1 MNHELKEL
9 IQMSCLSGKLDME
22 NRQLIYQ
29 KAEEHNIS
37 KQECDI
43 YISGFLTS
51 ASNDS
56 NISKTHI
63 YGYMLYFIAFWD
75 VFWSLSLIDNKYTT
89 VYGVFLMCFGLIMLY
104 FSFRLMKKNSVVTK
118 ILGIIALSGT
128 SFLSIALIFNN
139 YIFDV
144 FPYFSHQ
151 QENTCVALLTFFL
164 IIGIIILFRRFFLTE
179 EIANKVDEVFGK
191 KKQ

>member
-51 ASNDS
+51 ASNVS

-63 YGYMLYFIAFWD
+63 YGYMLYFTAFWEL
-75 VFWSLSLIDNKYTT
+75 FWSLTLIDNEYTT

-104 FSFRLMKKNSVVTK
+104 FSFRLMKKNSVATK
-118 ILGIIALSGT
+118 ILAIITLSGT
-128 SFLSIALIFNN
+128 SFASIALIFNE
-139 YIFDV
+139 YIFDQ
-144 FPYFSHQ
+144 YRDLSHQ
-151 QENTCVALLTFFL
+151 AENTIVALMTFFL
-164 IIGIIILFRRFFLTE
+164 ITIIMILFRRFFLTE
-179 EIANKVDEVFGK
+179 KIANKVDEVFGK
-191 KKQ
+191 KK